1 MEGLITIMQKKKKI
15 FKTPEDIE
23 RSEIDYSKFVYKSSD
38 NKCSDVA
45 RFGLLSSF
53 SLKLINGDI
62 SINTVKLSMK
72 EFKNNIGRIKSKKVK
87 KESQKKKKKQMSSK
101 C

>member
-1 MEGLITIMQKKKKI
+1 MKDGRINNNNAKKKKI

-23 RSEIDYSKFVYKSSD
+23 RSEIDYSKLVDKSSD
-38 NKCSDVA
+38 NKCFDVA

-53 SLKLINGDI
+53 YLKLINGDI

-72 EFKNNIGRIKSKKVK
+72 EFKNNIGRLKNKKMK
-87 KESQKKKKKQMSSK
+87 KES
-101 C
+101 